1 MTAIRFKSLSWSS
14 SGPDSVISKVSR
26 LGLSWKVTACLSAYL
41 SADLNAKPVVEFSAQ
56 RIRDNGVSTLLHQGG
71 DLCDA
76 IAVCEGD
83 FIKQTL
89 DLIKEL
95 SGSTVN
101 YEQGEPVSTPGEPF

>member
-14 SGPDSVISKVSR
+14 SGPGSVISKVSR
-26 LGLSWKVTACLSAYL
+26 LGLSWKVTAYL

>member
-1 MTAIRFKSLSWSS
+1 MTAIRFKSLSWSQTGS
-14 SGPDSVISKVSR
+14 DSELISRVSK
-26 LGLSWKVTACLSAYL
+26 LGLTWKVTVSLTTDVKDRPTL
-41 SADLNAKPVVEFSAQ
+41 EFCAQ
-56 RIRDNGVSTLLHQGG
+56 RIRDSVSTLLHQGG

-101 YEQGEPVSTPGEPF
+101 YEHGDPVPTPGEPL

>member
-1 MTAIRFKSLSWSS
+1 MTAIRFKSLSWSQTGS
-14 SGPDSVISKVSR
+14 DSELISRVSK
-26 LGLSWKVTACLSAYL
+26 LGLTWKVTVSLAT
-41 SADLNAKPVVEFSAQ
+41 DAKGRPAVEFSAQ

-101 YEQGEPVSTPGEPF
+101 YEQGDPVPTPGEPL